1 MLQRAN
7 VTFAVE
13 SFEQFWPDVQP
24 FLPYHY
30 DEIAKDKEVMR
41 LNPDAELY
49 REKSANGQLLFV
61 AARDLGILIGYFA
74 WFIHPHPHYKE
85 LMVAQSDVYYLS
97 QLYRGQGYGADLFE
111 AATRF
116 AREAGAQYCF
126 ISTKV
131 GHDHPALMARL
142 NLQPRDLIYGGPL

>member
-1 MLQRAN
+1 MLDRPN
-7 VTFAVE
+7 ITFAAE
-13 SFEQFWPDVQP
+13 TFEQFWHDAEP
-24 FLPYHY
+24 FFGYHY
-30 DEIAKDKEVMR
+30 AEVAKDKQVMR
-41 LNPDAELY
+41 LDPDVELY
-49 REKSANGQLLFV
+49 REKSKAGQLIFV
-61 AARDLGILIGYFA
+61 TARDHGVLIGYFA
-74 WFIHPHPHYKE
+74 WFLHPHPHYKE

-97 QLYRGQGYGADLFE
+97 PLYRGQGYGTDLFE

-142 NLQPRDLIYGGPL
+142 NLKPRDLIYGGPL